1 MNRRTKMLIGLNG
14 THGLPSKMVV
24 RVSEGMFLL
33 KEMIGRPLVWA
44 SLALVPLIGLN
55 AAEKPD
61 YWAVEDAA
69 ARAKLPEFKVI
80 PAAKQNELTPANGF
94 PKEETFR
101 NWSRSHGDNGSARF
115 SALTQINKGN
125 VTQLTE
131 AWVYHSGDG
140 KGNIQCNPVIVDGV
154 MYAPTVG
161 QHVVAVDAT
170 NGKELWRHK
179 PEGRPAYRGLIYWAG
194 RNNSGARL
202 FFSAGKHLYA
212 LNPKTGLPV
221 ESFGKTGRTEL
232 PGNSAGNFGAATAGP
247 AIFEGIIVV
256 PGFEKD
262 VWGFDVVTG
271 KHLWTF
277 HTVPVEGE
285 YGYDTWDRPQNNAAN
300 CWGGMA
306 LDEVRGIAYIATGS
320 PKPNFMG
327 MQHRGENLFA
337 NCVIALDARTGKR
350 LWHFQ
355 EIHHDIWD
363 LDIPSPPVLTTIT
376 RGGKKVDAV
385 ASVTKIGNTLLLD
398 RVTGKPVFPVR
409 ERRAPTSKLPGE
421 ITAPYQPYY
430 ELPEPFTKQEF
441 KADDVTTR
449 SPEAAEFVRDRIKS
463 LQFGWFLPLSDRKVT
478 AFFGVHGGAEWTG
491 AATDPT
497 KGRIF
502 VSASEL
508 PWLMSLIVNDEPRFD
523 PKAKPTHGEE
533 IFRLACA
540 QCHGNDRMGIGV
552 APPLRG
558 LRHRMKDEEVI
569 ALLKTG
575 RGLMPVAPPLGAD
588 DQRALLDFLFLR
600 DRDIPA
606 NQDKPE
612 RPSYVQAGW
621 NRFLDQDGYPA
632 SKPPWGTLN
641 CLDLN
646 TGKILWKVPL
656 GEYDELTKQ
665 GMPKTGTEN
674 FGGAI
679 ATAGGLVFCGGTRDE
694 KFRAFDADS
703 GAELW
708 SVKLPF
714 GGNVPPA
721 TYEVNGKQYVVI
733 PATGGGKLG
742 GPQGDTYV
750 AFALPD
756 KK

>member
-1 MNRRTKMLIGLNG
+1 MSRFDQFRQSSRQVFLGAILAT
-14 THGLPSKMVV
+14 LPLFTLS
-24 RVSEGMFLL
+24 
-33 KEMIGRPLVWA
+33 
-44 SLALVPLIGLN
+44 

-69 ARAKLPEFKVI
+69 ARAKLPPFQVI
-80 PAAKQNELTPANGF
+80 PAAKPSELTPANGF
-94 PKEETFR
+94 PKSDTFS

-115 SALTQINKGN
+115 SALTQINKAN
-125 VTQLTE
+125 VTNLTQ
-131 AWVYHSGDG
+131 AWIYHSGDG

-154 MYAPTVG
+154 MYVPTAG
-161 QHVVAVDAT
+161 QNVVAVDAS
-170 NGKELWRHK
+170 NGKELWRFK

-194 RNNSGARL
+194 KNGARL
-202 FFSAGKHLYA
+202 FFSAGKYLYS
-212 LNPKTGLPV
+212 LEVKTGLPV
-221 ESFGKTGRTEL
+221 KDFGQDGRVEL
-232 PGNSAGNFGAATAGP
+232 PGKAPGGFGAATAGP
-247 AIFEGIIVV
+247 TIFENTIIV

-262 VWGFDVVTG
+262 VWAYDTVTG
-271 KHLWTF
+271 KHAWTF
-277 HTVPVEGE
+277 HTVPEPGE
-285 YGYDTWDRPQNNAAN
+285 YGYETWDHSQGNAAN

-355 EIHHDIWD
+355 EIRHDIWD
-363 LDIPSPPVLTTIT
+363 LDIPSPPVLSTIT
-376 RGGKKVDAV
+376 HDGKKVDVV

-398 RVTGKPVFPVR
+398 RVTGKPIFPVR
-409 ERRAPTSKLPGE
+409 LRRAPTSTLPGE
-421 ITAPYQPYY
+421 ITAPYQPSI

-441 KADDVTTR
+441 APDNVTTR
-449 SPEAAEFVRDRIKS
+449 TEEAAEFVRDRIKS
-463 LQFGWFLPLSDRKVT
+463 LQYGWFLPLSDRKVNV
-478 AFFGVHGGAEWTG
+478 FFGVHGGAEWTG

-497 KGRIF
+497 KGRLY
-502 VSASEL
+502 VSANEI
-508 PWLMSLIVNDEPRFD
+508 PWLMNLIVNDEPPFD
-523 PKAKPTHGEE
+523 AKAKPTHGEE
-533 IFRLACA
+533 IFRQTCA

-558 LRHRMKDEEVI
+558 LRHRLKDEEVI
-569 ALLKTG
+569 ALLQTG
-575 RGLMPVAPPLGAD
+575 RGLMPVAPPMNAE
-588 DQRALLDFLFLR
+588 DQKALLDFLFLR
-600 DRDIPA
+600 DRPLPPA
-606 NQDKPE
+606 TTVKPE

-621 NRFLDQDGYPA
+621 NRFLDQEGYPA
-632 SKPPWGTLN
+632 SKAPWGTFN
-641 CLDLN
+641 CIDLN
-646 TGKILWKVPL
+646 TGKLLWKVPL

-665 GMPKTGTEN
+665 GVPKTGTEN

-694 KFRAFDADS
+694 KFRAFDADT

-721 TYEVNGKQYVVI
+721 TYQVNGKQYVVI
-733 PATGGGKLG
+733 PASGGGKLAT
-742 GPQGDTYV
+742 PQGDAYV
-750 AFALPD
+750 AFALPEAP

>member
-1 MNRRTKMLIGLNG
+1 
-14 THGLPSKMVV
+14 
-24 RVSEGMFLL
+24 MFL
-33 KEMIGRPLVWA
+33 KRERNVRA
-44 SLALVPLIGLN
+44 LALVGLMILPQFAVK
-55 AAEKPD
+55 AADKPD

-69 ARAKLPEFKVI
+69 ARTKLPLYKTI
-80 PAAKQNELTPANGF
+80 PAAKPNELTPANGF
-94 PKEETFR
+94 PKEATFR

-115 SALTQINKGN
+115 SALTQINKSN
-125 VTQLTE
+125 VTQLKE

-154 MYAPTVG
+154 MYVPTVG
-161 QHVVAVDAT
+161 QHVAAVDAT
-170 NGKELWRHK
+170 NGKEIWRFK

-194 RNNSGARL
+194 RNGSSARL
-202 FFSAGKHLYA
+202 FFNAGKNLYA
-212 LNPKTGLPV
+212 LDPKTGTPV
-221 ESFGKTGRTEL
+221 KGFGTDGRSEL
-232 PGNSAGNFGAATAGP
+232 PGKAQGAFGAATAGP
-247 AIFEGIIVV
+247 AIFENIIVV

-262 VWGFDVVTG
+262 VWAFDTVSG

-285 YGYDTWDRPQNNAAN
+285 FGYDTWDRTQNNAAN

-376 RGGKKVDAV
+376 RDGKRVDVV
-385 ASVTKIGNTLLLD
+385 ASVTKIGNTILLD

-449 SPEAAEFVRDRIKS
+449 SEEAADFVRERIKS
-463 LQFGWFLPLSDRKVT
+463 LQFGWFQPLSDRKVT

-497 KGRIF
+497 KGRLY

-508 PWLMSLIVNDEPRFD
+508 PWLMSLIVNDEPPFD
-523 PKAKPTHGEE
+523 AKAKPTHGEE

-558 LRHRMKDEEVI
+558 LRHRMKDDEVL
-569 ALLKTG
+569 ALWKTG
-575 RGLMPVAPPLGAD
+575 RGLMPAAPPMSD
-588 DQRALLDFLFLR
+588 EDQKALLDFLFLR
-600 DRDIPA
+600 DRPIPTTIA
-606 NQDKPE
+606 KTE

-621 NRFLDQDGYPA
+621 NRFLDQEGYPA

-646 TGKILWKVPL
+646 SGKLLWKVPL

-665 GMPKTGTEN
+665 GVPKTGTEN

-694 KFRAFDADS
+694 KFRAFDADT

-721 TYEVNGKQYVVI
+721 TYEANGKQYVVI

-742 GPQGDTYV
+742 GQQGDTYI